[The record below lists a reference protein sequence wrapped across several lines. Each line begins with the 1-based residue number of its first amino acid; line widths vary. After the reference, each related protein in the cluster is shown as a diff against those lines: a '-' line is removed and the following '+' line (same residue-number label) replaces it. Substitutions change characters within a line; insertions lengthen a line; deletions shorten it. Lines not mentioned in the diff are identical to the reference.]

1 MQSMTNKDKTV
12 KELIHNYGMII
23 VDECHRVPSVSY
35 TSVLYTSSAKYVYGL
50 TATPIRSDGHRPII
64 FMQCGPIRYT
74 VDAKTQAIQRGFEHI
89 IVPRFTPIRL
99 PIEYNEKEL
108 HITELYKYIC
118 ESKHRNRL
126 IVKDIVDAVG
136 EGRTPLVLS
145 ERTSQLDLLYGV
157 LKNESFEVI
166 MIRGDLKTA
175 ERKEAFEKLQNIGN
189 QRFVLIATGKLIGEG
204 FDLARLDTLFLAQP
218 ISFEGKLNQYSGRL
232 HRNYEG
238 KTEVRIYDYIDVHIH
253 KFERMYN
260 RRLSTYK
267 SIGYTL
273 RKKGDRLDEGIYDA
287 VQYFELLVK
296 DIEDANSRITIETK
310 SIEPKLINQVK
321 LLLTEKFNS
330 GIKIIIVTSTNNQSS
345 VLADLERLGMSII
358 YKKGYCRNYV
368 SIDDKI
374 LWYGGIA
381 PLGKSTEE
389 DSIIRIYTSS
399 ADAIFNG

>member
-1 MQSMTNKDKTV
+1 
-12 KELIHNYGMII
+12 
-23 VDECHRVPSVSY
+23 
-35 TSVLYTSSAKYVYGL
+35 
-50 TATPIRSDGHRPII
+50 
-64 FMQCGPIRYT
+64 
-74 VDAKTQAIQRGFEHI
+74 
-89 IVPRFTPIRL
+89 
-99 PIEYNEKEL
+99 
-108 HITELYKYIC
+108 
-118 ESKHRNRL
+118 
-126 IVKDIVDAVG
+126 
-136 EGRTPLVLS
+136 
-145 ERTSQLDLLYGV
+145 
-157 LKNESFEVI
+157 
-166 MIRGDLKTA
+166 
-175 ERKEAFEKLQNIGN
+175 
-189 QRFVLIATGKLIGEG
+189 
-204 FDLARLDTLFLAQP
+204 
-218 ISFEGKLNQYSGRL
+218 
-232 HRNYEG
+232 
-238 KTEVRIYDYIDVHIH
+238 
-253 KFERMYN
+253 
-260 RRLSTYK
+260 
-267 SIGYTL
+267 L